1 MTIVT
6 LKMIEGSEGRCVLPV
21 DETPIDTPADIALD
35 GDSMITIFLDLDLAK
50 FLALAPYG
58 EGFSHFNSDYVPIG
72 QFVQAVRENSDS
84 TMHEEALLA
93 FVAQAQANRN
103 VTHVIFE

>member
-1 MTIVT
+1 MTIAT
-6 LKMIEGSEGRCVLPV
+6 LKMIEGSEGLGVLPV
-21 DETPIDTPADIALD
+21 DEAPIKTPADIALD
-35 GDSMITIFLDLDLAK
+35 GDSMITIFLDLDLAQ
-50 FLALAPYG
+50 FLAIAPYG
-58 EGFSHFNSDYVPIG
+58 EGISHFDSDYVPIG

>member
-6 LKMIEGSEGRCVLPV
+6 LKMIEGSEGLCVLPV
-21 DETPIDTPADIALD
+21 DEAPIDTPADISLD
-35 GDSMITIFLDLDLAK
+35 GDSMITVFLDLDLSK
-50 FLALAPYG
+50 FLGLAPYG
-58 EGFSHFNSDYVPIG
+58 EGISHSNSDYVPIH
-72 QFVQAVRENSDS
+72 QFIRAVRKNGEN

-93 FVAQAQANRN
+93 FVAQAEANID